1 MSCQAGHPLN
11 EQVSV
16 YSAQVTL
23 PGKQSG
29 FPSVMWAWGG
39 RWPVSRLLWK
49 ERVSGSL
56 LRPLIQTAEEH
67 VFLLADLEMAV
78 GTDGSFGKQIL

>member
-11 EQVSV
+11 EQVCV
-16 YSAQVTL
+16 YCTQLTL

-29 FPSVMWAWGG
+29 FPSIMWAWGG
-39 RWPVSRLLWK
+39 RRPVSRLPWK

-67 VFLLADLEMAV
+67 LFLLADLEMAM
-78 GTDGSFGKQIL
+78 GTDGSFEKQTL